1 MPKSRLI
8 NLYIFLVSIYL
19 VIVAAFAFID
29 FELNKLNKGK
39 NFSVNNLNISWRYL
53 EYKWKNLRPIFF
65 INGVLIKDNDYF
77 VKIDK
82 CYLTIDV
89 LKTLQ
94 SSNWNFKSIHAVNMQ
109 LDINSYNN
117 KQPVIYL
124 NKYIHNFKIDHFI
137 IKHRQLNVDLKD
149 LIAKTH
155 KDQIHMAYKVKK
167 MHYMSYKLNNVDV
180 KATFMI
186 NKLGFL
192 PIELITKTFNRGYF
206 GYENLKILNF
216 HNHLS
221 WKKNNITANLLFD
234 VILNDKITIEN
245 NNVNLKGI
253 YNRDNLQFVF
263 NHKNTFGEIKNAKFL
278 RKNSKNI
285 LHLAFIDAKILNK
298 YLSLFN
304 FKTINIFAG
313 KITSSDLIWQDGLWN
328 KWVVKLNINK
338 LFFRYLDI
346 KFNDFEAKLNYK
358 DKDLKLMLYNNNKST
373 ILLGQNKHQIK
384 LTNPIYININKDLKK
399 VYSHSLLYNGN
410 KFNLR
415 LDTQGKLLIT
425 AKKFLLDD
433 LLALF
438 KNYLSLDAVTKLKY
452 LSGSLVND
460 IVLNAYY
467 LTNKL
472 TRIEVTIKELHE
484 INKLKNLILNNVNI
498 RYKDKLTFSGTG
510 IIKNNK
516 LDFFYDQ
523 FINLTYKGKIEDLI
537 DWMNVNDLINYNN
550 KAGLSGNVTAKL
562 KFLTNKLRYS
572 LYLENL
578 AVKINNYNIL
588 NNIKGVLTGNNYNF
602 HSKNITA
609 NSDNG
614 LLHIDI
620 KNKDRLLLLT
630 IYGNKLNLNK
640 WNNFCKKDCHFSGD
654 FFAKA
659 SFIINWLSLDKPTIN
674 YELSSNLNGLSIY
687 FSKWFTKS
695 SNNPKK
701 LFIQGKL
708 INDKTND
715 FKLSLED
722 VLYVK
727 KKDKRS
733 NIIIGKNVPL
743 YNFNVKYDSQI
754 FMNLAT
760 VPDIFL
766 RFINSNNKNILGN
779 IMIDAFYDNLVL
791 GDFKFNKSEVK
802 IKNIKDFYDISINSK
817 NMLASFKGEKK
828 SWKAKIDFWKPE
840 RLASHNNFNNFK
852 LFDHLDLTINRLI
865 FPKGYISNIK
875 ANIANNADTYTISK
889 LLIDDDYFMLTGDA
903 IVNKEASI
911 VAKLNSNNFK
921 NLWFL
926 DSYLKYIKS
935 VAGEIN
941 FNLKSYD
948 FNFNNL
954 LHKLNGVINIDVND
968 GKIDIANNKL
978 NKQIKTGK
986 TIAMLSPDNIFNNLF
1001 VDDWNKNIFLFDR
1014 LQSNLIINGDKIDI
1028 SSYITSSI
1036 ADIHIAGDGDLSTQ
1050 YLNLLLGIKP
1060 KISSSIPTIA
1070 ALGFGAPI
1078 GAAALIIDKMF
1089 VEDNIKS
1096 SYFVLNGKIDS
1107 LNLKSANDNL
1117 GNKVAVVENV
1127 LGE

>member
-29 FELNKLNKGK
+29 FELNKLNEEK

-65 INGVLIKDNDYF
+65 INGVLIKDNDF
-77 VKIDK
+77 IVKIDK
-82 CYLTIDV
+82 CYLNIDV
-89 LKTLQ
+89 WKTLQ
-94 SSNWNFKSIHAVNMQ
+94 RSNWNFKSIHAVNMQ
-109 LDINSYNN
+109 LDINNYNN

-149 LIAKTH
+149 LIAKIY
-155 KDQIHMAYKVKK
+155 KEQINMAYKVKK
-167 MHYMSYKLNNVDV
+167 MDYMGYKLNNVDV
-180 KATFMI
+180 RATFII
-186 NKLGFL
+186 NKLGWL

-206 GYENLKILNF
+206 GYKNLKILNF

-234 VILNDKITIEN
+234 VMLNDKITIQN
-245 NNVNLKGI
+245 NNVNLKGL
-253 YNRDNLQFVF
+253 YNKNNLQFVF
-263 NHKNTFGEIKNAKFL
+263 NHRNTFGAIKNAKFL
-278 RKNSKNI
+278 HKNNKNI
-285 LHLAFIDAKILNK
+285 FHIAFIDAKILKK
-298 YLSLFN
+298 YLSLFD
-304 FKTINIFAG
+304 FKTINVFAG
-313 KITSSDLIWQDGLWN
+313 KIISSDLIWQDGLWN
-328 KWVVKLNINK
+328 KRIVKLNINK
-338 LFFRYLDI
+338 LFFRYLGI
-346 KFNDFEAKLNYK
+346 DFDDFDAKLNYK
-358 DKDLKLMLYNNNKST
+358 NKDLKVVLYNNNKST
-373 ILLGQNKHQIK
+373 ILLGQDKHQIK
-384 LTNPIYININKDLKK
+384 LINPIYININKDLKK

-438 KNYLSLDAVTKLKY
+438 KNYLSLDALTKLKY

-460 IVLNAYY
+460 MILNAYY
-467 LTNKL
+467 LTDK
-472 TRIEVTIKELHE
+472 REKADVTIKKIDE
-484 INKLKNLILNNVNI
+484 IKKLKNLILNNINI
-498 RYKDKLTFSGTG
+498 RYKDKLTFSGNG
-510 IIKNNK
+510 VIKKNK
-516 LDFFYDQ
+516 LHFFYDQ
-523 FINLTYKGKIEDLI
+523 FINLTYRGKIEDLI
-537 DWMNVNDLINYNN
+537 DWMSLNDFINYNN
-550 KAGLSGNVTAKL
+550 KARLSGNVTAKL
-562 KFLTNKLRYS
+562 KLLANKLSYT
-572 LYLENL
+572 LYLESL
-578 AVKINNYNIL
+578 VFKIKNYSIL
-588 NNIKGVLTGNNYNF
+588 NNINGMLTGNDYNF
-602 HSKNITA
+602 YAKNIIA

-614 LLHIDI
+614 ALNIDI
-620 KNKDRLLLLT
+620 KNQDRLLLLS

-659 SFIINWLSLDKPTIN
+659 SFIINWLSDNPTIN
-674 YELSSNLNGLSIY
+674 YELSSNLNGLSID
-687 FSKWFTKS
+687 FSKWFTKP
-695 SNNPKK
+695 SNKSKK
-701 LFIQGKL
+701 LFIQGEL
-708 INDKTND
+708 INDKIND

-727 KKDKRS
+727 RKDKRT
-733 NIIIGKNVPL
+733 NVIIGKNAPL

-766 RFINSNNKNILGN
+766 RFINSNNKHTLAN

-828 SWKAKIDFWKPE
+828 SWKAKVDFWKPE
-840 RLASHNNFNNFK
+840 RLTSHNNFNNLK
-852 LFDHLDLTINRLI
+852 LFDNLDLTINRLI

-875 ANIANNADTYTISK
+875 ANITNNADTYTISK
-889 LLIDDDYFMLTGDA
+889 LLIDDDYFILTGDA
-903 IVNKEASI
+903 IVNKEASV
-911 VAKLNSNNFK
+911 VAKLHSNNFK

-926 DSYLKYIKS
+926 NSYLKYIKS

-941 FNLKSYD
+941 FNLKSYN

-954 LHKLNGVINIDVND
+954 LHNLNGVININLND
-968 GKIDIANNKL
+968 GKIDIANNEI

-986 TIAMLSPDNIFNNLF
+986 TITMLSPDNIFNNLF
-1001 VDDWNKNIFLFDR
+1001 VDDWNKNVFLFDR
-1014 LQSNLIINGDKIDI
+1014 LRSNLIINGDEIDI

-1036 ADIHIAGDGDLSTQ
+1036 ADIQIAGDGDLSSQ

-1096 SYFVLNGKIDS
+1096 SYFVLHGKIDA